1 MTSVSDVLD
10 EIDNRL
16 VEALLENGRAT
27 YAELGRAVG
36 LSPHAVGERVRR
48 LQRRGA
54 ITGFVAKVDLVALGR
69 ALDAII
75 DVRLLP
81 STAPEHF
88 EAEVRRLRAVREL
101 VFVTGRFDYQLR
113 VACTDTNELNETVR
127 ALRQRAGAAVTETR
141 IVLRADGP
149 R

>member
-1 MTSVSDVLD
+1 VFD

-16 VEALLENGRAT
+16 VTALVEDGRAT
-27 YAELGRAVG
+27 FAELGREIG

-54 ITGFVAKVDLVALGR
+54 ITGFTATLELAALGR
-69 ALDAII
+69 ALDALV

-81 STAPEHF
+81 STAPEAF
-88 EAEVRRLRAVREL
+88 EAEVRKLPAVREV

-113 VACTDTNELNETVR
+113 VACTDTSELNETVR
-127 ALRQRAGAAVTETR
+127 ALRQRGGAAVTETR
-141 IVLRADGP
+141 IVLRAS
-149 R
+149 